1 MLAILVLT
9 YLPMSFDIG
18 LKSILYC
25 TNRCEGYH
33 FFIWMITQIYLNCV
47 TRDFIFLLFSH
58 MTINAL
64 FQTFVMQV
72 ISVLQRGLP

>member
-18 LKSILYC
+18 LKSILYR
-25 TNRCEGYH
+25 TNRCEGYL
-33 FFIWMITQIYLNCV
+33 FFYMDDYTN
-47 TRDFIFLLFSH
+47 LLELCDSH
-58 MTINAL
+58 TTINAS

-72 ISVLQRGLP
+72 ISVLLRGLP